1 MALRVIT
8 FKLDEE
14 TLEEL
19 DRLAMRKGKTRSE
32 LIRRAIEQYL
42 MDHKQKNNIITAR
55 RIRVYL

>member
-1 MALRVIT
+1 MRVIT
-8 FKLDEE
+8 FKIDEE

-19 DRLAMRKGKTRSE
+19 DKLALKKNKTRSE

-42 MDHKQKNNIITAR
+42 MDHKQKQYPIVAR

>member
-1 MALRVIT
+1 MRVIT

-19 DRLAMRKGKTRSE
+19 DKLAMRKGKTRSE
-32 LIRRAIEQYL
+32 LIRRAIEMYIAN
-42 MDHKQKNNIITAR
+42 HKQKQYPIVAR